1 MAQRTGSRD
10 RQVLVWNAPTK
21 EEMAELTATVK
32 FVEKALES
40 NSRQVRIWGDLK
52 EPQGLVP
59 GATAALV
66 VYP

>member
-1 MAQRTGSRD
+1 M
-10 RQVLVWNAPTK
+10 LVWTAPAQV
-21 EEMAELTATVK
+21 EIAELTTTVR
-32 FVEKALES
+32 FVEKALDS

-59 GATAALV
+59 RATAALV